1 MTSTSGEGGT
11 VLKWPLIINH
21 KEHSQA
27 ILHSSFILVR
37 ITVSYFNEKQVDR
50 WVDRW
55 WIDRSLENKAI
66 ETS

>member
-1 MTSTSGEGGT
+1 MGFCRRGCYEAKMTSTSGEGGT
-11 VLKWPLIINH
+11 VLMTLIINH

-50 WVDRW
+50 WIGIGDG
-55 WIDRSLENKAI
+55 
-66 ETS
+66 